1 MGHRIVSFLNILI
14 FLLIAGLLAASA
26 VLAAPAPAGDHLA
39 ISGLVTDPMGKGLKE
54 VEVEVL
60 VNGQHVKPT
69 GKEAEISTGKPGGFV
84 ADFIL
89 PPGTLPAAKVEVKAA
104 KPSWKAIPA
113 TPVKVV
119 DAGVDAQGNK
129 LFQAA
134 RNLTLNRTTT
144 PGFWIAS
151 LILLLV
157 YVVISL
163 ELMHRT
169 LVSFLGAALIIFIT
183 YTLGTWDKSFYII
196 SFDDAIAAIDL
207 NVIFLLMGM
216 MIFVGV
222 MKKTGM
228 FQFLAYKAYALA
240 KGNVFVLVF
249 ILQVI
254 TAVVSAF
261 LDNVTTMLLMIPVTI
276 EIAVTL
282 KINPLVLL
290 IPEVFASNVGGTATL
305 IGDPPNILIGSYAG
319 LTFGQFVANL
329 ALVCAGCLIVTSF
342 FYLWW
347 YKKDYLKAEVK
358 DIPRTIAYLKEE
370 YQITNKKLT
379 IQSLMLLGFTILLF
393 ALHGLLHMPVSIAAL
408 IGSLVLLAISGED
421 IVEMLEH
428 EVEWPTLVFFIGLF
442 MVIAGA
448 EETGLIQMI
457 ANWVKDLSGGN
468 LTTAIILVLWVSA
481 IASAFIDNIPF
492 TATMLPIIAFLNQT
506 IPGAE
511 SGVLWWSLALGAC
524 LGGNGTMIGA
534 SANVVTVGL
543 AEKAGYHISFIDLHE
558 GLLVAHDDHGC
569 HCHGLS
575 ADRLLRPEILRF
587 WTKEPY
593 RTNSKAS
600 SEGRI
605 SRPGEAWPGSET

>member
-1 MGHRIVSFLNILI
+1 MRQRMVFSLNILI
-14 FLLIAGLLAASA
+14 FMLIAGLLAASA
-26 VLAAPAPAGDHLA
+26 VLAAPAPAGDHLS
-39 ISGLVTDPMGKGLKE
+39 ISGLVTNPMGKGLKE

-60 VNGQHVKPT
+60 VNGRHVKPT
-69 GKEAEISTGKPGGFV
+69 GKEAEIATGKPGGFV

-89 PPGTLPAAKVEVKAA
+89 PPGTLPTAKVEVKAA

-119 DAGVDAQGNK
+119 EAGADAQGNK

-134 RNLTLNRTTT
+134 QNLTLNRTIT
-144 PGFWIAS
+144 PGFWIAA
-151 LILLLV
+151 LVLLLV

-169 LVSFLGAALIIFIT
+169 LVSFLGAALILFIT
-183 YTLGTWDKSFYII
+183 YTLGTWDKSFYIL
-196 SFDDAIAAIDL
+196 SFDDAVGAIDL

-228 FQFLAYKAYALA
+228 FQFLAFKAYAMA
-240 KGNVFVLVF
+240 KGNVFVLSL

-261 LDNVTTMLLMIPVTI
+261 LDNVTTMLLVLPVTI

-282 KINPLVLL
+282 KINPLTLL

-319 LTFGQFVANL
+319 LTFGQFVQNL
-329 ALVCAGCLIVTSF
+329 TLVCAVCLAVSSMW
-342 FYLWW
+342 YLWW
-347 YKKDYLKAEVK
+347 HKKDYLEAEVK
-358 DIPRTIAYLKEE
+358 DIPRTIAYLKEQ
-370 YQITNKKLT
+370 YKITNRKLM

-393 ALHGLLHMPVSIAAL
+393 ALHGFLHMPVAIAAL

-448 EETGLIQMI
+448 EETGLIQVI
-457 ANWVKDLSGGN
+457 ANGVKDLSGGN

-492 TATMLPIIAFLNQT
+492 TATMLPIVAFLNQT

-511 SGVLWWSLALGAC
+511 SGVLWWALALGAC

-543 AEKAGYHISFIDLHE
+543 AEKAGYHISFMHYMKECWWPMMITVTISMVY
-558 GLLVAHDDHGC
+558 LLIA
-569 HCHGLS
+569 
-575 ADRLLRPEILRF
+575 
-587 WTKEPY
+587 Y
-593 RTNSKAS
+593 
-600 SEGRI
+600 
-605 SRPGEAWPGSET
+605 

>member
-1 MGHRIVSFLNILI
+1 MAVSLVLFVGSR
-14 FLLIAGLLAASA
+14 AVGASQ
-26 VLAAPAPAGDHLA
+26 PATGDRLTV
-39 ISGLVTDPMGKGLKE
+39 SGLVTNPMGKGIKE

-69 GKEAEISTGKPGGFV
+69 GKEAQVVTGKPGGFV

-89 PPGTLPAAKVEVKAA
+89 PPGSLPAAKVEVKAA
-104 KPSWKAIPA
+104 KPSWKPIPA

-119 DAGVDAQGNK
+119 EAGVDAAGNI

-134 RNLTLNRTTT
+134 QNLTLNRTITA
-144 PGFWIAS
+144 GFWIAA

-169 LVSFLGAALIIFIT
+169 LVAFLGAALILFVT
-183 YTLGTWDKSFYII
+183 YTLGTFDKSFYII
-196 SFDDAIAAIDL
+196 SFDDAMGAIDL

-216 MIFVGV
+216 MLFVGV

-240 KGNVFVLVF
+240 KGNVFVLSL

-254 TAVVSAF
+254 TAILSAF
-261 LDNVTTMLLMIPVTI
+261 LDNVTTMLLVIPVTI

-282 KINPLVLL
+282 KIHPLTLL
-290 IPEVFASNVGGTATL
+290 VPEVFASNVGGTATL

-319 LTFGQFVANL
+319 LTFGQFVQNL
-329 ALVCAGCLIVTSF
+329 TVVCTICLAVSSLW
-342 FYLWW
+342 YLWW
-347 YKKDYLKAEVK
+347 HKKDYLKAEVK

-379 IQSLMLLGFTILLF
+379 VQGLLLLAFTIGLF
-393 ALHGLLHMPVSIAAL
+393 ATHGILHMQVSVAAL
-408 IGSLVLLAISGED
+408 IGSLILVAVSRVD
-421 IVEMLEH
+421 IVELLEK

-457 ANWVKDLSGGN
+457 ANWVKDVSQGN
-468 LTTAIILVLWVSA
+468 LTAAIIIVLWVSA

-543 AEKAGYHISFIDLHE
+543 AEKAGYHISFLDYMKACWWPMMITVTICMVY
-558 GLLVAHDDHGC
+558 LLMA
-569 HCHGLS
+569 
-575 ADRLLRPEILRF
+575 
-587 WTKEPY
+587 Y
-593 RTNSKAS
+593 
-600 SEGRI
+600 
-605 SRPGEAWPGSET
+605 

>member
-1 MGHRIVSFLNILI
+1 MRQGCFSFLNILT
-14 FLLIAGLLAASA
+14 FLVIAGFLAASA
-26 VLAAPAPAGDHLA
+26 VVAAPAPAPGDRLS

-60 VNGQHVKPT
+60 VNGQHVKPV
-69 GKEAEISTGKPGGFV
+69 GKAAEVTTGKPGGFV
-84 ADFIL
+84 ADFNL
-89 PPGTLPAAKVEVKAA
+89 PAGTLPAAKVEVKAA
-104 KPSWKAIPA
+104 KPSWKPIPA

-119 DAGVDAQGNK
+119 EAGADAQGNN

-134 RNLTLNRTTT
+134 QNLTLNRTTT
-144 PGFWIAS
+144 PGFWIAA
-151 LILLLV
+151 LVLLLV

-169 LVSFLGAALIIFIT
+169 LVAFLGAALIIFIT
-183 YTLGTWDKSFYII
+183 YTLGTWDKSFYIL
-196 SFDDAIAAIDL
+196 SFDDAVGAIDL

-216 MIFVGV
+216 MLFVGV

-228 FQFLAYKAYALA
+228 FQFLAFKAYALA
-240 KGNVFVLVF
+240 KGNVFVLSL

-261 LDNVTTMLLMIPVTI
+261 LDNVTTMLLVLPVTI

-319 LTFGQFVANL
+319 LTFGQFVQNL
-329 ALVCAGCLIVTSF
+329 TLVCTICLAVSSMW
-342 FYLWW
+342 YLWW
-347 YKKDYLKAEVK
+347 HKKDYIKAEVK
-358 DIPRTIAYLKEE
+358 DIPRTIAYLKQE
-370 YQITNKKLT
+370 YQITNKKLM

-393 ALHGLLHMPVSIAAL
+393 ALHGFLHMPVSVAAL
-408 IGSLVLLAISGED
+408 IGSLILLAVSGED

-448 EETGLIQMI
+448 EETGLIQVI
-457 ANWVKDLSGGN
+457 ANWVKDVSGGN
-468 LTTAIILVLWVSA
+468 LTAAIIIVLWVSA

-492 TATMLPIIAFLNQT
+492 TATMLPIVAFLNQT

-543 AEKAGYHISFIDLHE
+543 AEKAGYHISFMHYMKECWWPMMITVTISMVY
-558 GLLVAHDDHGC
+558 LLIA
-569 HCHGLS
+569 
-575 ADRLLRPEILRF
+575 
-587 WTKEPY
+587 Y
-593 RTNSKAS
+593 
-600 SEGRI
+600 
-605 SRPGEAWPGSET
+605 

>member
-1 MGHRIVSFLNILI
+1 MRTRLTTIVY
-14 FLLIAGLLAASA
+14 LLAALVIGGSLASA
-26 VLAAPAPAGDHLA
+26 TALAATAPAAGDRLA
-39 ISGLVTDPMGKGLKE
+39 VSGLITNPMGKGLKE

-60 VNGQHVKPT
+60 VDGRHVKPEGKEKEIVT
-69 GKEAEISTGKPGGFV
+69 GKAGGYVAEFV
-84 ADFIL
+84 L
-89 PPGTLPAAKVEVKAA
+89 PPGTLPAAKIEVKASR
-104 KPSWKAIPA
+104 PSWKPVAA
-113 TPVKVV
+113 TP
-119 DAGVDAQGNK
+119 AGVVAAGADAQGNR

-134 RNLTLNRTTT
+134 RNLTMERTIT

-169 LVSFLGAALIIFIT
+169 LVSFLGAALILFIT
-183 YTLGTWDKSFYII
+183 YTFGTFDKSFYIL
-196 SFDDAIAAIDL
+196 SFEDAMGAIDL
-207 NVIFLLMGM
+207 NVVFLLMGM

-228 FQFLAYKAYALA
+228 FQFLAYKAYAWA
-240 KGNVFVLVF
+240 RGNVFVLSL

-261 LDNVTTMLLMIPVTI
+261 LDNVTTMLLVLPVTI

-282 KINPLVLL
+282 KINPLALL
-290 IPEVFASNVGGTATL
+290 IPEVFASNVGGTSTL
-305 IGDPPNILIGSYAG
+305 IGDPPNILIGSYAA
-319 LTFGQFVANL
+319 LSFGQFVQNL
-329 ALVCAGCLIVTSF
+329 ALACLVCLAVSSVY
-342 FYLWW
+342 YLWW
-347 YKKDYLKAEVK
+347 HKKDYLQAEVK
-358 DIPRTIAYLKEE
+358 DVRRTIEYLREE
-370 YQITNKKLT
+370 YRITNKKLM
-379 IQSLMLLGFTILLF
+379 IQSLLLLGFTISLF
-393 ALHGLLHMPVSIAAL
+393 ALHGLLHMQVSVAAL
-408 IGSLVLLAISGED
+408 VGSLLLLAISGED

-442 MVIAGA
+442 MIIAGA
-448 EETGLIQMI
+448 EETGLIQVI
-457 ANWVKDLSGGN
+457 ANWVKDVSQGN
-468 LTTAIILVLWVSA
+468 LTAAIIIVLWVSA

-543 AEKAGYHISFIDLHE
+543 AEKAGYHISFLAYMRACWWPMLITVTISMAY
-558 GLLVAHDDHGC
+558 LLWA
-569 HCHGLS
+569 
-575 ADRLLRPEILRF
+575 
-587 WTKEPY
+587 Y
-593 RTNSKAS
+593 
-600 SEGRI
+600 
-605 SRPGEAWPGSET
+605 